1 MQETAEMI
9 AWLKQEPK
17 DLIAL
22 RKPGML
28 WKTQLQLY
36 TDKRL
41 QHRTG
46 CTNSPAE
53 LIRHW
58 YMKRSKSFCQAS
70 DSSSTQVSI
79 DWLIVKYL
87 LTS

>member
-1 MQETAEMI
+1 MPSCKLAQQFQLQSISPGLLEAKNRTLNPNIEGIQMQKTAEMI

-36 TDKRL
+36 IWQT
-41 QHRTG
+41 
-46 CTNSPAE
+46 PP
-53 LIRHW
+53 
-58 YMKRSKSFCQAS
+58 
-70 DSSSTQVSI
+70 TQ
-79 DWLIVKYL
+79 K
-87 LTS
+87 

>member
-17 DLIAL
+17 NLIAL
-22 RKPGML
+22 RKAGFEKPSYS
-28 WKTQLQLY
+28 Y
-36 TDKRL
+36 TSDKRL

-53 LIRHW
+53 LI
-58 YMKRSKSFCQAS
+58 
-70 DSSSTQVSI
+70 
-79 DWLIVKYL
+79 
-87 LTS
+87 

>member
-9 AWLKQEPK
+9 AWLKQELK

-36 TDKRL
+36 IWQT
-41 QHRTG
+41 
-46 CTNSPAE
+46 SP
-53 LIRHW
+53 
-58 YMKRSKSFCQAS
+58 
-70 DSSSTQVSI
+70 TQN
-79 DWLIVKYL
+79 
-87 LTS
+87 